1 MYQYLFLTACNIYNV
16 IKKITDPHSLQNR
29 LILIYFLSVRHKN
42 LSYHYKDAQC
52 FKEPPPPKKKTILKT
67 NMLIFENGIKLLI
80 FHVAIKFNRNSLKDK
95 VLVQW
100 YQICAMYTYVF
111 LVCINWYTYSCVKTF
126 TPLRKT
132 FFDSNVSLIHMSTV
146 WFANPNY
153 CILIYVYIFV
163 LYTLF
168 NIIYLIKSWK
178 EKNSLLYMNLIC

>member
-1 MYQYLFLTACNIYNV
+1 MYRYLFLTACNIYNV
-16 IKKITDPHSLQNR
+16 IKKITDPHPLQNR
-29 LILIYFLSVRHKN
+29 LNLIYFLSVWHKN
-42 LSYHYKDAQC
+42 SKLSIIKMHNVLRT
-52 FKEPPPPKKKTILKT
+52 PPQKKKTHIKNKYL
-67 NMLIFENGIKLLI
+67 LIFENGIKLLI
-80 FHVAIKFNRNSLKDK
+80 FHVAIKFIRNSLKDK

-100 YQICAMYTYVF
+100 YQICAMYTICFWCALTGTLTCVRKHLHHWEKHF
-111 LVCINWYTYSCVKTF
+111 LTVMYHWF
-126 TPLRKT
+126 
-132 FFDSNVSLIHMSTV
+132 MSTV